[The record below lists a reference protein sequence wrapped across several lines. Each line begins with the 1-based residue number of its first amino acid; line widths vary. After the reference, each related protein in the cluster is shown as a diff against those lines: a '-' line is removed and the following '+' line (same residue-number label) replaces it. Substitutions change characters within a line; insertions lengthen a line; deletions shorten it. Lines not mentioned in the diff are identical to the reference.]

1 MQSATVQL
9 PVSLTPAFSPAGGPA
24 TVTASLRVMDLRIFT
39 EPQFGATYEQ
49 QLRLARASEDA
60 GFDAYFRSDHLL
72 SFMGSGEPGPT
83 DTWTTMAGLARETSR
98 IRLGTL
104 VTSATFRHPG
114 MLALSVTQ
122 VDEMSGGRIELGLGA
137 GWFDGEHEAFGIPF
151 PPMRERFE
159 RLEEQLAIL
168 TGLWTTAPGTNFDF
182 AGKHYQLSG
191 NPALPRPT
199 QQPHPPVIVG
209 GLGAKT
215 TPRLAARFASEFNV
229 PFAPLDDVRN
239 VNARVDEACAA
250 AGRDSAT
257 LLRSMAL
264 TVCVGRDDAEVARR
278 AEAIGRPLAHLR
290 DQLAGTVNEV
300 VERLGAIAELGLTRV
315 YCQTLDID
323 DVDQVELIASEVM
336 PQVR

>member
-1 MQSATVQL
+1 
-9 PVSLTPAFSPAGGPA
+9 
-24 TVTASLRVMDLRIFT
+24 MDLRIFT
-39 EPQFGATYEQ
+39 EPQFGASYDQ
-49 QLRLARASEDA
+49 QLRLERASEDA

-72 SFMGSGEPGPT
+72 SFMGHGEPGPT
-83 DTWTTMAGLARETSR
+83 DTWITMAGLARETSR

-122 VDEMSGGRIELGLGA
+122 VDAMSGGRIELGLGA

-159 RLEEQLAIL
+159 RLEEQLAII
-168 TGLWTTAPGTNFDF
+168 TGLWTTEPGTKFDF
-182 AGKHYQLSG
+182 GGKHYQLAG

-209 GLGAKT
+209 GVGAKT
-215 TPRLAARFASEFNV
+215 TPRLAARFATEFNV
-229 PFAPLDDVRN
+229 PFAPLDDVQDI
-239 VNARVDEACAA
+239 NARVDEACTA
-250 AGRDSAT
+250 AGRDPAT

-278 AEAIGRPLAHLR
+278 AEAIGQPLSHLKK
-290 DQLAGTVNEV
+290 QLAGTVNEV
-300 VERLGAIAELGLTRV
+300 VDRLGAVADLGLTRV
-315 YCQTLDID
+315 YLQTLDMD
-323 DVDQVELIASEVM
+323 DLDHVELIASEVM

>member
-1 MQSATVQL
+1 
-9 PVSLTPAFSPAGGPA
+9 
-24 TVTASLRVMDLRIFT
+24 MDLRIFT
-39 EPQFGATYEQ
+39 EPQFGASYDQ

-72 SFMGSGEPGPT
+72 SFMGHGEPGPT
-83 DTWTTMAGLARETSR
+83 DTWITMAGLARETSR

-122 VDEMSGGRIELGLGA
+122 VDAMSGGRIELGLGA

-159 RLEEQLAIL
+159 RLEEQLAII
-168 TGLWTTAPGTNFDF
+168 TGLWTTEPGTKFDF
-182 AGKHYQLSG
+182 GGKHYQLAG

-209 GLGAKT
+209 GVGAKT
-215 TPRLAARFASEFNV
+215 TPRLAARFATEFNV
-229 PFAPLDDVRN
+229 PFAPLDDVQDI
-239 VNARVDEACAA
+239 NARVDEACTA
-250 AGRDSAT
+250 AGRDPAT

-278 AEAIGRPLAHLR
+278 AEAIGQPLSHLKK
-290 DQLAGTVNEV
+290 QLAGTVNEV
-300 VERLGAIAELGLTRV
+300 VDRLGAVADLGLTRV
-315 YCQTLDID
+315 YLQTLDMD
-323 DVDQVELIASEVM
+323 DLDHVELIASEVM